1 MDIWNKTSGTWIN
14 VATVLAGTTIGMLLR
29 GHLPQAIQQTTTQGI
44 GLVTM
49 LIGITLALKLTSV
62 TIGQVDGVVLALVC
76 LVLGGI
82 VGEVGKL
89 EGCLQSLGTWLQRQ
103 VKGSSQFTEGFM
115 AASLLFCVG
124 PLTLIGCLNNG
135 LTGDDQLLVLKA
147 TMDGI
152 AAIALAS
159 SFGVGVGFS
168 ALIVLL
174 YQGSLSLAASRL
186 ALVLPNPATS
196 PTVMLLTGVGGII
209 IIGLALNLLD
219 VTRIRVASF
228 LPAFLLCP
236 IASWLAD
243 SVS

>member
-1 MDIWNKTSGTWIN
+1 MDIWSKTSGTWIN
-14 VATVLAGTTIGMLLR
+14 VATVLTGTMVGMLLR
-29 GHLPQAIQQTTTQGI
+29 GQLSQAIQQTTTQGI

-49 LIGITLALKLTSV
+49 LIGVTLALKLTSV
-62 TIGQVDGVVLALVC
+62 TIGRVDGVVLALVC

-82 VGEVGKL
+82 LGEVGKL
-89 EGCLQSLGTWLQRQ
+89 EVCLQSLGTWLQRQ
-103 VKGSSQFTEGFM
+103 IKGNSQFTEGFM

-135 LTGDDQLLVLKA
+135 LTGDNQLLVLKA

-159 SFGVGVGFS
+159 SFGAGVGFS
-168 ALIVLL
+168 ALVILL
-174 YQGSLSLAASRL
+174 YQGSLSLAASSL
-186 ALVLPNPATS
+186 ALLLPNPATS
-196 PTVMLLTGVGGII
+196 STVILLTGIGGIMI
-209 IIGLALNLLD
+209 MGLALNLLG
-219 VTRIRVASF
+219 VARIRVASF

-236 IASWLAD
+236 IVSWLAD